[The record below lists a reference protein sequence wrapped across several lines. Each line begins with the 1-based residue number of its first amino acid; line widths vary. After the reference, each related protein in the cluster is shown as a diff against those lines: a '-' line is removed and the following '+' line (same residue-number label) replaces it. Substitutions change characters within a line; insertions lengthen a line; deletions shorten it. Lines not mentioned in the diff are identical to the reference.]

1 MELRSLPNW
10 QRQLRQLA
18 RCYRGNMK
26 YIFTGLSLKGLAI
39 TIDLEKLKT
48 SQDRELANDFLEVV
62 SEKGELEI
70 GDLKFKFI
78 SVADEKPATTDGQ
91 KRRKF

>member
-1 MELRSLPNW
+1 
-10 QRQLRQLA
+10 
-18 RCYRGNMK
+18 MK
-26 YIFTGLSLKGLAI
+26 YLFAGLSLKGL
-39 TIDLEKLKT
+39 TLNIDLEKLAT

-78 SVADEKPATTDGQ
+78 NVLDEKSATSSEG

>member
-1 MELRSLPNW
+1 
-10 QRQLRQLA
+10 
-18 RCYRGNMK
+18 MK

-48 SQDRELANDFLEVV
+48 SQDKELANDFLEVV

-78 SVADEKPATTDGQ
+78 NVLDEKSATTDGQ

>member
-1 MELRSLPNW
+1 
-10 QRQLRQLA
+10 
-18 RCYRGNMK
+18 MK

-39 TIDLEKLKT
+39 TVDLEKLKT
-48 SQDRELANDFLEVV
+48 SQDQQLASDFLEVIE
-62 SEKGELEI
+62 EKSELEI

-78 SVADEKPATTDGQ
+78 SVADEKSTTGNGE